1 MTALLKC
8 ENAGIDDSMTEAGGK
23 VLDHEEFVR
32 QMAACHNALEA
43 FVLTLVP
50 RLECVDEIV
59 QNTNVEMW
67 LKRETF
73 VKGTNFVAWACRIA
87 HFKVLE
93 YRSALARD
101 RLIFDDDLVEAIAVD
116 SEHYVVDASERSGA
130 LNACLERL
138 LPSQRELIRKRYA
151 DGFSLQGLAMQMQ
164 RTPRSLGVTL
174 FRIRKALLD
183 CIERKLAANKS

>member
-1 MTALLKC
+1 MTALLQC
-8 ENAGIDDSMTEAGGK
+8 EKAGIDDSMREAGGR

-32 QMAACHNALEA
+32 QMAACHSALEA

-50 RLECVDEIV
+50 RCDCVDEIV

-67 LKRETF
+67 LNRETF
-73 VKGTNFVAWACRIA
+73 AEGTNFVAWACRIA

-101 RLIFDDDLVEAIAVD
+101 RLIFDDELVEAIAVD
-116 SEHYVVDASERSGA
+116 AEQYVVDASERSRA
-130 LNACLERL
+130 LNACLEKL
-138 LPSQRELIRKRYA
+138 LPSQRDLIQKRYEEGA
-151 DGFSLQGLAMQMQ
+151 SLRELAKQMQ
-164 RTPRSLGVTL
+164 RTPGSLGVTL

-183 CIERKLAANKS
+183 CIQRKLAGRKS

>member
-8 ENAGIDDSMTEAGGK
+8 EKAGIYNSITEAGGK
-23 VLDHEEFVR
+23 VLDQEQFVR

-50 RLECVDEIV
+50 RPECVDEIV

-73 VKGTNFVAWACRIA
+73 AEGTNFVAWACRIA

-101 RLIFDDDLVEAIAVD
+101 RLVFDDDLVEAIAVD
-116 SEHYVVDASERSGA
+116 SEQYVVDASERSRA

-138 LPSQRELIRKRYA
+138 LPSQRDLIRKRYA
-151 DGFSLQGLAMQMQ
+151 DGSSLQGLAMQMQ
-164 RTPRSLGVTL
+164 RTPSSLGVTL

-183 CIERKLAANKS
+183 CIEHKLAANKS